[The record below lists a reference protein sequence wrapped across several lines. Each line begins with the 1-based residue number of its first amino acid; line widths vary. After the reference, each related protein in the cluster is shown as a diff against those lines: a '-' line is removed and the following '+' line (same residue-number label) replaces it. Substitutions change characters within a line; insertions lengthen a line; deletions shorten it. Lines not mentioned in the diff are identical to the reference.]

1 MSFDV
6 ALYIGICEMPKHKN
20 RVIVLHSLGKSFLIM
35 RECAHFLWKRS
46 QERHELRWSTCKQK
60 TVRFNCLYYRVV
72 HFYLVSMCWQ
82 HSHYLK
88 VAFPHRTAGL
98 LTYSGI
104 NRAILWKSKQYNL
117 FVGEW
122 NGVLCLS
129 NIRRREFELW
139 PKSKSNGSICVWE
152 IFSSSRWACS
162 KHLPTTLLQLLSN
175 RCGAVFLCSAHQ
187 IE

>member
-1 MSFDV
+1 
-6 ALYIGICEMPKHKN
+6 MPENKN
-20 RVIVLHSLGKSFLIM
+20 RAIVLRCLGKSFLIM
-35 RECAHFLWKRS
+35 RACAHFLRKRS
-46 QERHELRWSTCKQK
+46 QERHELCWSTCKQK
-60 TVRFNCLYYRVV
+60 NGSLQLLIL

-98 LTYSGI
+98 LTYCGI
-104 NRAILWKSKQYNL
+104 NQAILWKSKQYNL

-162 KHLPTTLLQLLSN
+162 KHLPTTLLQLLRN
-175 RCGAVFLCSAHQ
+175 RCGAVFHCSAHQ